1 MNLTFWVEPYN
12 GELKGWF
19 QDDEGAGGSGDAEHS
34 SSESVPSSSSFS

>member
-1 MNLTFWVEPYN
+1 MTFWVGSYN

-19 QDDEGAGGSGDAEHS
+19 QEDEGAGGVGGAEHS